1 MTKGVERTYTM
12 KFYLDVY
19 DLSHHDHQE
28 SFLKV
33 AYFKTLADALQEA
46 RVRADVSQVMEFD
59 TYKLADDYIDLL
71 GFTNGKTK
79 LYPQAV
85 LTISDKRSWSKMID
99 KYGLDWTKY
108 RFELLD
114 GLMEGDPSEEF
125 QEQAIR
131 LIYR

>member
-1 MTKGVERTYTM
+1 M

-19 DLSHHDHQE
+19 DLSHHDQQE
-28 SFLKV
+28 SFWKV
-33 AYFKTLADALQEA
+33 AYFKTLVDAMQEA
-46 RVRADVSQVMEFD
+46 RVADVSQVLEFD

-99 KYGLDWTKY
+99 KYGLDWIEY